1 MSSEIFYDKAFIRI
15 DDRYIPVVNHG
26 SSNCF
31 DFDYRGR
38 EIPEKHWSVLNYTR
52 RDSQI
57 FTAEEMHHIA
67 EVYEAISMGNRGG
80 TRKSR
85 NRSFEEGEFGRWIL
99 AGMKSAHTV
108 EEYTKYGNTVVV
120 IDYAEPFWKKYCVST
135 TEELLGKLEE
145 LTGRSISVS
154 FWDDRH
160 VTHPPMRRKG
170 QPTDFSLLSEF
181 YVLRADAGYFVKR
194 NGRRIWLVRTMPTN
208 LRFIRK
214 FKTEKAAQKYLE
226 DNQKFLSKY
235 AFFVECVRNG
245 GAQT

>member
-1 MSSEIFYDKAFIRI
+1 MSSEIFYDKAFICVG
-15 DDRYIPVVNHG
+15 DRYIPVVNHG

-31 DFDYRGR
+31 DFDCRGR

-57 FTAEEMHHIA
+57 FTAEEMRQIA
-67 EVYEAISMGNRGG
+67 EVYEEASMSNRGG

-85 NRSFEEGEFGRWIL
+85 YRSFEEGEFGRWIL

-108 EEYTKYGNTVVV
+108 EEYTRYGNTVVV
-120 IDYAEPFWKKYCVST
+120 IDYTESYWRKHCVST
-135 TEELLGKLEE
+135 TEELLEKLEE
-145 LTGRSISVS
+145 LAGRSISVS

-194 NGRRIWLVRTMPTN
+194 SSRRLWFVRSMQPD
-208 LRFIRK
+208 LLSVRK
-214 FKTEKAAQKYLE
+214 FKTEKAARKYLE
-226 DNQKFLSKY
+226 DNRKFLSKY
-235 AFFVECVRNG
+235 AFSVECVKNG
-245 GAQT
+245 GAPA